1 MENLYVEFYYLRKG
15 NKQYC
20 IEVFSVTFCHTEL
33 YELGNY
39 FAQRLSY
46 CPFKA
51 RATSLSFLSEFSG
64 FHFMKM
70 NKKNR
75 RDL

>member
-33 YELGNY
+33 YELGTY
-39 FAQRLSY
+39 FA
-46 CPFKA
+46 
-51 RATSLSFLSEFSG
+51 
-64 FHFMKM
+64 
-70 NKKNR
+70 
-75 RDL
+75 